1 MMVLEFGWGSVG
13 VFGVWIRD
21 LNLIFK
27 NGKSIDAI
35 LARNKQTKKKK
46 KHQQYRKKF
55 TNIKANRIIAK
66 YKNKEIKL

>member
-27 NGKSIDAI
+27 NGKSTDVI
-35 LARNKQTKKKK
+35 LARNKQTKKKPK
-46 KHQQYRKKF
+46 N
-55 TNIKANRIIAK
+55 TSNIG
-66 YKNKEIKL
+66 KNSQI

>member
-46 KHQQYRKKF
+46 KN
-55 TNIKANRIIAK
+55 TSNIG
-66 YKNKEIKL
+66 KNSQI